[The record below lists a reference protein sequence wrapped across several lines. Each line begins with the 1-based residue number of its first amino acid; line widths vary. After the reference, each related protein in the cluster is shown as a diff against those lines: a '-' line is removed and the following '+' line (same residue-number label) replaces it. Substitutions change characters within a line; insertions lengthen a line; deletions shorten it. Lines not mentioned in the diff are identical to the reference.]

1 MRALL
6 CYSYFVMPYSSR
18 IHYHKSSRGK
28 DDASVMI
35 DNDESD
41 SRVYVESEINERDQT
56 RSTAEHGYIIAN
68 TA

>member
-35 DNDESD
+35 DDDESD
-41 SRVYVESEINERDQT
+41 SRVYVESKIT
-56 RSTAEHGYIIAN
+56 HS
-68 TA
+68 